1 MKQDQPR
8 FIPFQGDVSKLAQ
21 SMSLSEED
29 LDLSKPIVYGSTGT
43 WTLLIPIRGLHCFS
57 QMLPHNSMF
66 PEILSENPKSSVH
79 PFSFET
85 ADPNAMMHARH
96 FSSPFSGTIED
107 PATGTASG
115 VMGAYYLTYV
125 NQGAASVEFKV
136 EQGHEINRD
145 GEIYVQAVRGESNID
160 VYISGT
166 AVLVREFV
174 L

>member
-1 MKQDQPR
+1 
-8 FIPFQGDVSKLAQ
+8 
-21 SMSLSEED
+21 
-29 LDLSKPIVYGSTGT
+29 
-43 WTLLIPIRGLHCFS
+43 
-57 QMLPHNSMF
+57 
-66 PEILSENPKSSVH
+66 
-79 PFSFET
+79 
-85 ADPNAMMHARH
+85 MMHARH